1 MQFSQFCFVYQ
12 QTLGSLPHISLNGLP
27 APSLQVCRSPS
38 VHERWIELKIRSLCR
53 RLSFG
58 VLSCLTAV
66 WSLSGVMT
74 AAAADTP
81 SAVSDD
87 GYFAIEPVDTD
98 IPSYSDYYDMYSGEK
113 RPDREIPIN
122 VTAYKSAKGD
132 ISPTSSY
139 GADDDFRNN
148 VLVWE
153 SADGELSYDI
163 DVEETGIYCLGIS
176 YFPIE
181 SNSSQI
187 ELSMQIDG
195 RSPYD
200 TATRLTL
207 NRVWVNETDI
217 HTDSRGNQVR
227 PSQVQKGMWQEC
239 TFGDIDGLFG
249 EPLFFYLEKGRHEI
263 SFTSE
268 RAQLVIE
275 SLRFFNP
282 EELPTYEEYRASV
295 DASASSEPNIF
306 RIEGENAELKS
317 DSTLYPTYDNTNY
330 LVSPSDPRKV
340 VYNTLGSGNWKKAL
354 QSVTWTIP
362 ADEIGADGWYRIGIR
377 SRQNQM
383 RGFYSNRRIYI
394 DGEVPCAELDQVKF
408 FYDTDW
414 SIVTPKAEDGGDV
427 YVYLTADRDHSIT
440 MECVPGEI
448 GNSLRRLDECVTDLN
463 TYYRK
468 ILMITGPSP
477 DKYTDYY
484 VHEKIPD
491 LVSNFSRISQ
501 ELKDIQGEIEGLSG
515 TAGSEAAS
523 LETMAV
529 ILDKCV
535 EKPLRIP
542 NYLSQIKDSI
552 ASISAW
558 ERDYRD
564 QPLEVDYIEFATE
577 GKQFTSAKEKLGK
590 SIAFSVKSFV
600 GSFFEDY
607 TTLSDVTG
615 EDAINVWVSLGRDQA
630 QVVKE
635 MTENEFMQEYDI
647 PIAVNL
653 VVGGVVEATLA
664 GKGPDVAL
672 FLGGEFPVNLAAR
685 DLLVDL
691 SEFSDFS
698 DVQGRFQ
705 QNAMTPY
712 QYNGG
717 TYGLPISQTFPMM
730 FYRTDVLTELGYDSP
745 PETWTELIDMLPA
758 LQRKYM
764 NVGLVLPPTN
774 ISPATETGHTFA
786 MLLLQKGINYY
797 NDEQT
802 ASTFNSIEA
811 VQSFEEWT
819 DFYTKYSFVQQ
830 YDAFSRFRTGEYPIV
845 INNYTFFNQLTVAS
859 PEIKGLWDFCPVPG
873 TLREDG
879 TVSHAANSNGAG
891 AVIFKKVSN
900 KENAWEFI
908 KWFTDTDTQVR
919 YGTQIE
925 GLLGTMGRFDTANTE
940 ALAQLSWSHGEYD
953 RLAAQQA
960 ELVEIPVIPSSYAVT
975 RNIMNAFRETVNE
988 LGNPRDT
995 LIWYNRDI
1003 NDEITRKRKN
1013 LGLSTDE
1020 K

>member
-1 MQFSQFCFVYQ
+1 MNIRKLCRRISLGALSCFVAAN
-12 QTLGSLPHISLNGLP
+12 SLPVNAVSAADAH
-27 APSLQVCRSPS
+27 APSLS
-38 VHERWIELKIRSLCR
+38 
-53 RLSFG
+53 
-58 VLSCLTAV
+58 
-66 WSLSGVMT
+66 
-74 AAAADTP
+74 AD
-81 SAVSDD
+81 S
-87 GYFAIEPVDTD
+87 GYFSIEPVDTGV
-98 IPSYSDYYDMYSGEK
+98 PSYSDYYDQYCGKK
-113 RPDREIPIN
+113 RPDAEIAIRP
-122 VTAYKSAKGD
+122 TAYKSAKNGTFATGSYGSDGD
-132 ISPTSSY
+132 IRE
-139 GADDDFRNN
+139 DC
-148 VLVWE
+148 LIWE

-163 DVEETGIYCLGIS
+163 DVPETGIYCLGIS

-207 NRVWVNETDI
+207 NRVWVNEEDI

-227 PSQVQKGMWQEC
+227 PSQIQRGMWKEC
-239 TFGDIDGLFG
+239 AFGDIDGLFG
-249 EPLFFYLEKGRHEI
+249 EPLFFYLEKGRHEV

-268 RAQLVIE
+268 RAELAIE
-275 SLRFFNP
+275 SLRFYTP
-282 EELPTYEEYRASV
+282 AELPTYDEYRSSV
-295 DASASSEPNIF
+295 SGADSGKADLI
-306 RIEGENAELKS
+306 RIEGEDAELKS
-317 DSTLYPTYDNTNY
+317 DSTLYPTYDNTSY

-362 ADEIGADGWYRIGIR
+362 ADEIDADGWYRIGIK

-394 DGEVPCAELDQVKF
+394 DGEVPCRELDQIKF
-408 FYDTDW
+408 YYDTDW
-414 SIVTPKAEDGGDV
+414 SVVTPKAEDGGDI
-427 YVYLTADRDHSIT
+427 YVYLTGDTDHTIT

-448 GNSLRRLDECVTDLN
+448 GDSLRKLDEVVTDLN

-468 ILMITGPSP
+468 ILMITGPAP
-477 DKYTDYY
+477 DQYTDYY
-484 VHEKIPD
+484 VHEKIPN
-491 LVSNFSRISQ
+491 LVEEFDRLSH
-501 ELKDIQGEIEGLSG
+501 ELKDIQSEIEELSG
-515 TAGSEAAS
+515 SAGSEAAS
-523 LETMAV
+523 LETMTV
-529 ILDKCV
+529 ILDKCTA
-535 EKPLRIP
+535 KPLKIP
-542 NYLSQIKDSI
+542 DYLSQIKDNI

-564 QPLEVDYIEFATE
+564 QPLEVDYIELATE
-577 GKQFTSAKEKLGK
+577 SSSFSGSKEKLGK
-590 SIAFSVKSFV
+590 SIEFSVKSFI

-607 TTLSDVTG
+607 TTLSDVEG

-635 MTENEFMQEYDI
+635 MTENEFMQEHDI
-647 PIAVNL
+647 PISVNL

-685 DLLVDL
+685 DLTVDL
-691 SEFSDFS
+691 SQFSDY
-698 DVQGRFQ
+698 DEVKDRFQ
-705 QNAMTPY
+705 ENAMTQY
-712 QYNGG
+712 QFNGG

-730 FYRTDVLTELGYDSP
+730 FYRTDVLTELGFDSP
-745 PETWTELIDMLPA
+745 PETWSELIDMLPA
-758 LQRKYM
+758 LQRNYM

-786 MLLLQKGINYY
+786 MMLLQKGVNYY
-797 NDEQT
+797 DAEQT
-802 ASTFNSIEA
+802 ASTFDSIEA

-830 YDAFSRFRTGEYPIV
+830 YDPFSRFRTGEYPIV
-845 INNYTFFNQLTVAS
+845 ISGYTFFNQLAVAA

-879 TVSHAANSNGAG
+879 TISHAANSNGAG
-891 AVIFKKVSN
+891 AVIFSKVKN
-900 KENAWEFI
+900 KENAWEYI
-908 KWFTDTDTQVR
+908 KWFTETDTQVR
-919 YGTQIE
+919 YATQIE

-940 ALAQLSWSHGEYD
+940 ALKQLSWSHGEYD

-988 LGNPRDT
+988 NENPRDT

-1003 NDEITRKRKN
+1003 NDEIARKRKN
-1013 LGLSTDE
+1013 LGLN
-1020 K
+1020 KK